1 MKQTIKEAAKEYA
14 KGMDLYKD
22 EESVCISDAEA
33 FEDGAKWM
41 REVIIKEINE
51 RRKYISCE
59 SLNVR
64 AAIQIMLNRLEST
77 VRNV

>member
-51 RRKYISCE
+51 RRKSISCE
-59 SLNVR
+59 SPTIGS
-64 AAIQIMLNRLEST
+64 AIQIMLNKLESI
-77 VRNV
+77 VRNL

>member
-1 MKQTIKEAAKEYA
+1 MKIREAAKEYS
-14 KGMDLYKD
+14 KGIDLVKG
-22 EESVCISDAEA
+22 EESICVSDAEA

-41 REVIIKEINE
+41 REIILKEINE
-51 RRKYISCE
+51 RRKSIPYE

-64 AAIQIMLNRLEST
+64 AAIQIILNRLEST

>member
-51 RRKYISCE
+51 RRKSTC
-59 SLNVR
+59 LNVG
-64 AAIQIMLNRLEST
+64 AAIQIMLNRLESI
-77 VRNV
+77 VRNL

>member
-1 MKQTIKEAAKEYA
+1 MKQTVEEAAKKYA
-14 KGMDLYKD
+14 KGIDLYKG
-22 EESVCISDAEA
+22 EESICVSDAEA
-33 FEDGAKWM
+33 FEVGAKWM
-41 REVIIKEINE
+41 REIILKEINE
-51 RRKYISCE
+51 RRKSIHYE